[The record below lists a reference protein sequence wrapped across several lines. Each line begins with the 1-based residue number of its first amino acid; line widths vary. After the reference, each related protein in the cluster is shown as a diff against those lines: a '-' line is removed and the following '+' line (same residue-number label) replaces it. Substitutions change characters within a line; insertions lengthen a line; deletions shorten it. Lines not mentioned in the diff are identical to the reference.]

1 MGKIAQSRD
10 GDDFSKHNYFQK
22 RFTENVRLNLN
33 DLMKK
38 RDAEKKIVR
47 KTNVLIVSGAIA
59 AISVVFII
67 LSL

>member
-1 MGKIAQSRD
+1 MGKIVQSRD
-10 GDDFSKHNYFQK
+10 EDDYDKHNSFQK

-38 RDAEKKIVR
+38 RDVEKKIVR
-47 KTNVLIVSGAIA
+47 KKNVLIVSGAIT
-59 AISVVFII
+59 AISVVLII